1 MTKEE
6 QEKLDA
12 YLKGIIRNMPE
23 KPGSYQYLDETG
35 TIIYIGKAKN
45 LKRRVSSYFNK
56 EQNKKTAKEYYGKAC
71 DFGCQEGCDEYR
83 KLNERGY

>member
-12 YLKGIIRNMPE
+12 YLKGIIRNLPE

-35 TIIYIGKAKN
+35 TIIYIGKAK
-45 LKRRVSSYFNK
+45 
-56 EQNKKTAKEYYGKAC
+56 T
-71 DFGCQEGCDEYR
+71 
-83 KLNERGY
+83 